1 MGFADDADVTEL
13 PLAEPKREPWEGQWT
28 NLDGDDLARAPQPR
42 DWLLK
47 QGAAGLFPA
56 GKCGLLVAPG
66 GVGKTMALTQ
76 LALAIASG
84 FDWLG
89 REGGRQGY
97 SVPKPGKVLLVLGE
111 EDREEAQR
119 RLYAAAQNRQAFA
132 LADAAETRVPEG
144 QKQYAVPIT
153 RDEVFAEERRAEAAA
168 RITLLTL
175 AGIPCSFIDRAA
187 DRSSEPTW
195 SRFLDAFRTKLEREA
210 GEEGWRAIIID
221 PLSRFAGLDAETD
234 NACATRFVQAI
245 ESLTTVKGHPG
256 IVVSHHTAKV
266 ARSDKDFGADAAA
279 ARGSSALV
287 DGFRWVA
294 NLVRLGDGVVRFG
307 VSKSNYGAHG
317 EPIHLRWDTT
327 KNVEGGALVR
337 MTEDEAAAALG
348 ELGKR
353 FVASVDGPKVLE
365 LLRSPM
371 TPTTILDGLGK
382 QRTPENKAA
391 LGSFLRDK
399 LMAGELVHDDG
410 KFGQPGATKPAR
422 ASRKGP
428 GGKDDDLK
436 G

>member
-13 PLAEPKREPWEGQWT
+13 PLAEPKRDAEPKREPWEGQWT
-28 NLDGDDLARAPQPR
+28 NLDGDYLARAPQPR

-47 QGAAGLFPA
+47 QGAEGLFPA

-66 GVGKTMALTQ
+66 GVGKTMALAQ

-89 REGGRQGY
+89 RDGGRQGY
-97 SVPKPGKVLLVLGE
+97 SVPKRGKVLLVLGE
-111 EDREEAQR
+111 EDREEAHR

-132 LADAAETRVPEG
+132 FADAAELEHE
-144 QKQYAVPIT
+144 A
-153 RDEVFAEERRAEAAA
+153 FAEERRAEAAA

-175 AGIPCSFIDRAA
+175 AGMPCSFISRA
-187 DRSSEPTW
+187 DRYNEPTT
-195 SRFLDAFRTKLEREA
+195 SSFLDAFRAKLEREA

-245 ESLTTVKGHPG
+245 EKLATVKGHPG

-317 EPIHLRWDTT
+317 EPIHLRRE
-327 KNVEGGALVR
+327 EGGALVR
-337 MTEDEAAAALG
+337 MTEDEASAALG
-348 ELGKR
+348 ELGKK
-353 FVASVDGPKVLE
+353 FVASVNGAMVLE
-365 LLRSPM
+365 LLRNPM
-371 TPTTILDGLGK
+371 TPTAILAALGK
-382 QRTPENKAA
+382 QPTHENRAA
-391 LGSFLRDK
+391 LGSFLNDK
-399 LMAGELVHDDG
+399 LISSELVQDAG
-410 KFGQPGATKPAR
+410 KWARPGAP
-422 ASRKGP
+422 KGP
-428 GGKDDDLK
+428 KQKTSRGGRGSDDDDIE

>member
-13 PLAEPKREPWEGQWT
+13 PLAEPKRDAEPKREPWEGQWA
-28 NLDGDDLARAPQPR
+28 NLDGDYLARAPQPR

-47 QGAAGLFPA
+47 QGAEGLFPA

-66 GVGKTMALTQ
+66 GVGKTMALAQ

-97 SVPKPGKVLLVLGE
+97 SVPKAGKVLLVLGE
-111 EDREEAQR
+111 EDREEAHR
-119 RLYAAAQNRQAFA
+119 RLYAAAQNRQAFPF
-132 LADAAETRVPEG
+132 ADAAELEHVPG
-144 QKQYAVPIT
+144 KKYAVPIT
-153 RDEVFAEERRAEAAA
+153 EEEAFAEMRRAEAAE

-175 AGIPCSFIDRAA
+175 AGMPCSFIARAA
-187 DRSSEPTW
+187 DRYSEPTT
-195 SRFLDAFRTKLEREA
+195 SAFLDAFRAKLEREA

-245 ESLTTVKGHPG
+245 ETLATVKGRPG

-307 VSKSNYGAHG
+307 VSKSNYGPHG
-317 EPIHLRWDTT
+317 EPIHLRRE
-327 KNVEGGALVR
+327 EGGALVR
-337 MTEDEAAAALG
+337 MTEDEAAEAHG

-353 FVASVDGPKVLE
+353 FVASVNGPNVLE
-365 LLRSPM
+365 LLRSPK
-371 TPTTILDGLGK
+371 TPTAILAALGK
-382 QRTPENKAA
+382 PTTNENKAA
-391 LGSFLRDK
+391 LGSFLNDK
-399 LMAGELVHDDG
+399 LMAGELVHDGG

-422 ASRKGP
+422 ASR
-428 GGKDDDLK
+428 GGRGSDDDDA
-436 G
+436 